1 MVREF
6 LYRDDLDGSTESVR
20 TLSFAVEG
28 QDYEIDLS
36 EGNVQ
41 RFHEALEPFVS
52 KGRQIRRQ
60 AGTTRRRGEGR
71 RSEGGGRDDIPQ
83 IRAWAEANGHEV
95 SARGRIKKE
104 VIAALRRGAPVTG
117 KPTTTTAALLAPS
130 KVNHGFPQPQSAPV
144 PHPSQG
150 RTRTHDYS
158 FPLQPQARLEA

>member
-52 KGRQIRRQ
+52 KGRQIKRQ

-117 KPTTTTAALLAPS
+117 KPTTTTAAPPANAIEGEPWLPAATVGSGTP
-130 KVNHGFPQPQSAPV
+130 PV
-144 PHPSQG
+144 SRSHP
-150 RTRTHDYS
+150 D
-158 FPLQPQARLEA
+158 P